1 MTVKRAMLAAAALI
15 AVPVLVHAAEDGL
28 QERKVIDRFGDCAV
42 DIDAAGSREVVVG
55 DLEGKDIFEKHKN
68 LVSPKCLP
76 DTVGRGIR
84 LRFDNVA
91 LKAALAQALFR
102 RELASVAAPEV
113 AAVPPLTHRE
123 PTPVVTVDKKT
134 GKPLSAKA
142 IAAQEEA
149 VARKTLDLQVSRVGE
164 CVARKNM
171 AAARAVLLTPI
182 GGDEE
187 MAALRATAPVLA
199 TCIATGQQVR
209 FDRMALRN
217 TLAINY
223 YRLASAALA
232 NRGG

>member
-1 MTVKRAMLAAAALI
+1 MIDKRILFTIAAMAFVPAA
-15 AVPVLVHAAEDGL
+15 VHAADEGV

-42 DIDAAGSREVVVG
+42 KLDASGARRVVVE
-55 DLEGKDIFEKHKN
+55 DKSVKDIFENHKN
-68 LVSPKCLP
+68 LVGPKCLP
-76 DTVGRGIR
+76 DTVGRGIQ
-84 LRFDNVA
+84 LRMDNIA

-102 RELASVAAPEV
+102 RELAGVDAPDV
-113 AAVPPLTHRE
+113 SAVPLLAHTE
-123 PTPVVTVDKKT
+123 PTPVVTVDKRT

-142 IAAQEEA
+142 IAAQEAA
-149 VARKTLDLQVSRVGE
+149 VARKTVDLQMSRFGE
-164 CVARKNM
+164 CVARKDM
-171 AAARAVLLTPI
+171 SAARKVLLTPI

-187 MAALRATAPVLA
+187 IAALKATAPVLA
-199 TCIATGQQVR
+199 TCVATGQQVR